1 MAPEHLGCRSVM
13 KFLRDE
19 SGATAAEYVL
29 LMGIVCMT
37 LAVAS
42 LTFGEAIAT
51 ALGNAGAAIGV
62 AG

>member
-1 MAPEHLGCRSVM
+1 M

-29 LMGIVCMT
+29 LMGIVCTT
-37 LAVAS
+37 LAVAA
-42 LTFGEAIAT
+42 LTFSEAIAA